1 MKEVFKDYRTY
12 IILFLL
18 VVAGVFIF
26 LFYNTYAKYISSID
40 SDATADVASWKIY
53 VNNNDVTSGNSF
65 SNIITPVFE
74 GNSNIASGVIAPTAE
89 GYFDLEIDA
98 SDTDVSLKYTITTS
112 DNPDSAVSDIII
124 SGYSID
130 GGERQNIQNITSGVT
145 SDTSMTS
152 EVTSSTSSTSTND
165 NFKVEGNILYN
176 SQDKDVSIRVYIK
189 WNDDENQ
196 GASMTNSQD
205 TAATQG
211 QNNLAKI
218 NVNIKLIQ
226 IAN

>member
-65 SNIITPVFE
+65 SNIITPTFE
-74 GNSNIASGVIAPTAE
+74 GTSNIASGVIAPTAE
-89 GYFDLEIDA
+89 GYFDIEIDA

-112 DNPDSAVSDIII
+112 PNQDSVVSDIII

-130 GGERQNIQNITSGVT
+130 NGPRQSVTSGITSG
-145 SDTSMTS
+145 TSMTS
-152 EVTSSTSSTSTND
+152 EVTSPTSSTSTND

-176 SQDKDVSIRVYIK
+176 SQDKDVTIRVYIK
-189 WNDDENQ
+189 WNDDENL

-218 NVNIKLIQ
+218 NVNINLMQ

>member
-65 SNIITPVFE
+65 SNIITPTFE
-74 GNSNIASGVIAPTAE
+74 GTSNIASGVIAPTAE
-89 GYFDLEIDA
+89 GYFDLVIDA

-112 DNPDSAVSDIII
+112 PNQDSVVSDIII

-130 GGERQNIQNITSGVT
+130 NGPRQSITSGVT
-145 SDTSMTS
+145 SGTSMTS
-152 EVTSSTSSTSTND
+152 EVTSPTSSTSTND

-176 SQDKDVSIRVYIK
+176 SQDKDVAIRVYIK
-189 WNDDENQ
+189 WNDDENL

-218 NVNIKLIQ
+218 NVNINLMQ

>member
-65 SNIITPVFE
+65 SNIITPTFE
-74 GNSNIASGVIAPTAE
+74 GTSNIASGVIAPTAE
-89 GYFDLEIDA
+89 GYFDIEIDA

-112 DNPDSAVSDIII
+112 PNQDSVVSDIII

-130 GGERQNIQNITSGVT
+130 NGPRQSITSGVT
-145 SDTSMTS
+145 SGTSMTS
-152 EVTSSTSSTSTND
+152 EVTSPTSSTSTND

-189 WNDDENQ
+189 WNDDENL

-218 NVNIKLIQ
+218 NVNINLMQ